1 MRRRT
6 FLGGAGAAALSL
18 QWRWVRAGEPAS
30 RSLVLAPVRRTPPRP
45 SGLGILDL
53 AAETHRAVETDFV
66 GHSVVGNP
74 ARPRRVV
81 LVGQRPGTRSCE
93 IDVEDGAVTNVF
105 DSATDRQFYGHGA
118 YSEDGSLFYA
128 TENDV
133 KTGAGLVT
141 VRDAT
146 TFAVLGELP
155 THGVDPHEMRALGD
169 GSTWVICNGG
179 VTTGSVPPERR
190 PSLCYVEEGS
200 GKLLSR
206 DELARRDLSIRHLAV
221 TARDDVALALRADDD
236 QRPSTAIALRWRGGP
251 LAEVTGPPEVTR
263 PGALALSVVIH
274 EGRGVAG
281 FTHPEDG
288 LVTFWDMRERRYL
301 RSLAVPQAQGITVT
315 GDGGHFLVS
324 AIDGSLI
331 LVDAERFE
339 PRVLGVRGL
348 DWKHS
353 LTWRLPRAT

>member
-6 FLGGAGAAALSL
+6 FLLGAGVAALSPH
-18 QWRWVRAGEPAS
+18 WRGVWAAGDAA
-30 RSLVLAPVRRTPPRP
+30 RSLVLAPVRSTPPRP

-53 AAETHRAVETDFV
+53 AAETHRTVTTDFV

-93 IDVEDGAVTNVF
+93 IDVEDGTVTRVF
-105 DSATDRQFYGHGA
+105 DSAADRYFYGHGA
-118 YSEDGSLFYA
+118 YAEDGSLFYA
-128 TENDV
+128 TENEV

-141 VRDAT
+141 VRDAA

-169 GSTWVICNGG
+169 GTTWVICNGG
-179 VTTGSVPPERR
+179 VTKGSVPAERR
-190 PSLCYVEEGS
+190 PSLCYVEVGS

-206 DELARRDLSIRHLAV
+206 VALGRSDLSIRHLAV
-221 TARDDVALALRADDD
+221 TSRNDVAVALRADDEEK
-236 QRPSTAIALRWRGGP
+236 PSTAVALRWRGGP
-251 LAEVTGPPEVTR
+251 LTEVTGPPEVTR
-263 PGALALSVVIH
+263 HDALALSVAIH
-274 EGRGVAG
+274 EGTHVAG

-288 LVTFWDMRERRYL
+288 LVTFWDMREQRFL

-315 GDGGHFLVS
+315 GDGRHFLVS
-324 AIDGSLI
+324 AIGGALH
-331 LVDAERFE
+331 LVDAERLE
-339 PRVLGVRGL
+339 PRLLGIRGL

-353 LTWRLPRAT
+353 LTWRV